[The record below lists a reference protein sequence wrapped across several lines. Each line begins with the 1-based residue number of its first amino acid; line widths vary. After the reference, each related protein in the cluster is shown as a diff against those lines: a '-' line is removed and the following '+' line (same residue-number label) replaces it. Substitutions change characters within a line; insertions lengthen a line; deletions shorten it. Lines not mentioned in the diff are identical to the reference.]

1 MMMWVCTPLAMFFDI
16 SVNIAAFLIVVAIV
30 GGKVESRLSSGITT
44 SAIENNKSVL
54 WDGVESVYS
63 LTDFL
68 FSKEESAIE
77 GTSPYPK
84 LLDSPRF
91 LVGKILTKLFICYL
105 LHFTREIWTPKYRI
119 FGYMYF
125 IYVVSTMIVYVQFT
139 YELIIKYHSIGKTTQ
154 DFFYEVWLTKEEM
167 VEKASLNS
175 EQNTGELTLESTEL
189 IFFLVVKLISCLIIL
204 YVLEVYRRIW
214 SQNYL
219 VIGLLFVICLLVM
232 FSKCLYQLSN
242 TLEHYILSRN
252 AIDALDQ

>member
-1 MMMWVCTPLAMFFDI
+1 MMMWFCTPLAMLFDI
-16 SVNIAAFLIVVAIV
+16 CVNITGFLIVITFV
-30 GGKVESRLSSGITT
+30 GGEVESGFSSGITT
-44 SAIENNKSVL
+44 SAMENNKSVL

-63 LTDFL
+63 LTEFL
-68 FSKEESAIE
+68 FTKEESAME
-77 GTSPYPK
+77 ETSPYPK

-105 LHFTREIWTPKYRI
+105 LHFTREIWKPKYRI

-139 YELIIKYHSIGKTTQ
+139 YELIIQYHSAGKTTQ
-154 DFFYEVWLTKEEM
+154 EFFYEVWLTKEEM
-167 VEKASLNS
+167 LEKANLNQ
-175 EQNTGELTLESTEL
+175 EQNTGDLNLVSSESM
-189 IFFLVVKLISCLIIL
+189 FFLVIKLISCLIIL
-204 YVLEVYRRIW
+204 YALEVYRRIW

-232 FSKCLYQLSN
+232 LSKCLYQLSN